1 MLKRLPKFVPM
12 KAQELRIGNYVNR
25 LGEKTEVTAI
35 SIGHISTPASGAITL
50 NQIKPI
56 PLTEEWLIKFGFEKD
71 TGNDFYDFWNLKDF
85 RVFVHKN
92 AASVFIHWK
101 GNELEPYINN
111 LHVQQLQNLFF
122 ALTGEELT
130 TKAL

>member
-1 MLKRLPKFVPM
+1 M
-12 KAQELRIGNYVNR
+12 KANELRIGNYVNR
-25 LGEKTEVTAI
+25 LGEKTVVEGTHKGNYV
-35 SIGHISTPASGAITL
+35 STLISGAVTG
-50 NQIKPI
+50 NQVEPI
-56 PLTEEWLIKFGFEKD
+56 PLTEEWLVKFGFEKD